1 MMTDE
6 ELMAKIDQV
15 SGEFKGQIDDLYMSI
30 GMIMMGRLFG
40 WRVLRL
46 TSSRS
51 QWARATKLFGD
62 LKELMP
68 ERGKYAHKSIGLA
81 IADKLGSYWDVV
93 KGIVSVPM
101 SDRKEIQ

>member
-1 MMTDE
+1 MITDE
-6 ELMAKIDQV
+6 ELMAKIDHV
-15 SGEFKGQIDDLYMSI
+15 SGEFKGQIDDLYTAI
-30 GMIMMGRLFG
+30 GMIVMGRLFG

-68 ERGKYAHKSIGLA
+68 ERGAYAHKSMGLA
-81 IADKLGSYWDVV
+81 IADKLDSYWDVV

-101 SDRKEIQ
+101 SERKEIQ

>member
-1 MMTDE
+1 MITDE

-15 SGEFKGQIDDLYMSI
+15 SGEFKGQIDDLYTAI

-51 QWARATKLFGD
+51 QWARATRLFGD

-68 ERGKYAHKSIGLA
+68 ERGKYAHRSMGLA

-101 SDRKEIQ
+101 SERKEIQ